1 MAVDRSTSA
10 DRTARAGASAAAL
23 GGDDLDT
30 MTDAD
35 RADQSTP
42 TDDDLDTAYPDD
54 PVGDRFVDE
63 ADALDQEREEPLD
76 DADEYQPE

>member
-1 MAVDRSTSA
+1 MAVDKSTPA
-10 DRTARAGASAAAL
+10 DRIARAGASAAAL

-42 TDDDLDTAYPDD
+42 TVDADTGYPDN
-54 PVGDRFVDE
+54 PVGERFVDE

-76 DADEYQPE
+76 DADEYQQE

>member
-1 MAVDRSTSA
+1 
-10 DRTARAGASAAAL
+10 
-23 GGDDLDT
+23 